1 MTRDQL
7 AQMIETRIG
16 QDSPDTCCL
25 AAHEAREIIA
35 ALRAKAKPSAPKKV
49 RYARAR
55 GATLQIQRSNVP
67 DSLHDEGDVILA
79 WVNEGDIGMAG
90 KEVA

>member
-1 MTRDQL
+1 M
-7 AQMIETRIG
+7 
-16 QDSPDTCCL
+16 
-25 AAHEAREIIA
+25 
-35 ALRAKAKPSAPKKV
+35 
-49 RYARAR
+49 AR